1 MIFHETCKSIRW
13 DRFRDTRYTDKY
25 NLSEP
30 GIRYSADLQI
40 TRSIERNRERI
51 AEARS
56 DSARQMRFTS
66 RGPGTRFSTWAL
78 VQLAAP
84 AHGAQWRAIRFVSY
98 PHVKTNPY
106 RVDEENIFFSSN
118 RPFKS
123 EKMDMDI
130 YFETRCTEK
139 YAGTYNFLGLWNF
152 GDFGK
157 DRENSGHIENLA
169 RFQPNF
175 SDPSRIS
182 NHKEVDNV
190 VRDRIAR
197 RWRVFITGPRI
208 NKFEFVLTIL
218 DTGSMHPEKETKSWS
233 TGCLNT
239 VRQASNALR
248 VIDDDRG

>member
-1 MIFHETCKSIRW
+1 MFTRDHRGHDFPTKRVKVYGEIDFEIR
-13 DRFRDTRYTDKY
+13 DKY

-106 RVDEENIFFSSN
+106 RVDEENIFFLVIDLSKVKRWIWIFISKHGARKN
-118 RPFKS
+118 TQERTIFSVS
-123 EKMDMDI
+123 ETLETSGKIGKIRDI
-130 YFETRCTEK
+130 
-139 YAGTYNFLGLWNF
+139 
-152 GDFGK
+152 
-157 DRENSGHIENLA
+157 
-169 RFQPNF
+169 
-175 SDPSRIS
+175 SRILPDS
-182 NHKEVDNV
+182 S
-190 VRDRIAR
+190 RI
-197 RWRVFITGPRI
+197 FPI
-208 NKFEFVLTIL
+208 
-218 DTGSMHPEKETKSWS
+218 HPESLTTKK
-233 TGCLNT
+233 
-239 VRQASNALR
+239 
-248 VIDDDRG
+248 